1 MGINNIVNSKGYKA
15 FMTKLYGWGASVVI
29 IGALAKIQHWQIANI
44 LLPLGL
50 GTEAIIF
57 FFSAFEPL
65 HKEWNWS
72 LVYPELAMPE
82 LDGEISSKKGKDKN
96 LPVTQQLDK
105 MLSEAKIGPELIE
118 SLASGMKNLSEN
130 ANKLSGVS
138 DAASATDNYVNNL
151 QNASASVQQLSSAY
165 AKTSEALSKD
175 INSSEEYLMNVQ
187 KASSAVGS
195 LASIYDETARSLKSD
210 GNSYNEQL
218 QKIAGNLTSLNA
230 LYELQIQNSNQQ
242 LEDTNK
248 IRENITKFMGN
259 LNDSVEQTVQYK
271 DQVEMLTKNVS
282 ALNSV
287 YGNMLAAMNVNR

>member
-29 IGALAKIQHWQIANI
+29 IGALFKINHYPFANV
-44 LLPLGL
+44 LLAVGL
-50 GTEAIIF
+50 STEALIF

-65 HKEWNWS
+65 HKEYDWS
-72 LVYPELAMPE
+72 LVYPELAGLE
-82 LDGEISSKKGKDKN
+82 EETHKKGKDKDKK

-105 MLSEAKIGPELIE
+105 MLEEAKIGPELIE
-118 SLASGMKNLSEN
+118 SLANGMRNLSEN
-130 ANKLSGVS
+130 ASKMTGVS
-138 DAASATDNYVNNL
+138 DAAFATDSYVTNL
-151 QNASASVQQLSSAY
+151 QNASESVQQLSGQYVRTA
-165 AKTSEALSKD
+165 EALSKD

-230 LYELQIQNSNQQ
+230 LYELQIQSSNQQ
-242 LEDTNK
+242 MEDTNK
-248 IRENITKFMGN
+248 IQENISKFMVN
-259 LNDSVEQTVQYK
+259 LNESVEHTMKYK

>member
-1 MGINNIVNSKGYKA
+1 MGINNIVRGKGYKA

-29 IGALAKIQHWQIANI
+29 IGALFKINHYPFANQ
-44 LLPLGL
+44 LLIVGL
-50 GTEAIIF
+50 GTESLIF

-65 HKEWNWS
+65 HREWDWS
-72 LVYPELAMPE
+72 LVYPELAGLE
-82 LDGEISSKKGKDKN
+82 EETTKKGKDKN

-105 MLSEAKIGPELIE
+105 MLAEAKVGPELIE
-118 SLASGMKNLSEN
+118 SLANGMRNLSEN

-138 DAASATDNYVNNL
+138 DAAFATDNYISNL
-151 QNASASVQQLSSAY
+151 QNATDSVQQLSNAY
-165 AKTSEALSKD
+165 SKTAEALGKD

-187 KASSAVGS
+187 KASSAVGN
-195 LASIYDETARSLKSD
+195 LASIYDETSRSLKSD

-230 LYELQIQNSNQQ
+230 LYELQIQSSNKQI
-242 LEDTNK
+242 EETSK
-248 IRENITKFMGN
+248 IQENITKFMGN
-259 LNDSVEQTVQYK
+259 LNASVENTIKYK